1 MLEGRPWLLA
11 ARRQCV
17 ALEARRSAV
26 RDLRPGKADRGRP
39 RKRATTKRAMAA
51 NTVATLLWLK
61 TNIFMFIYNPPI
73 PIPAP
78 WLYNPIYRYLYMP
91 KPYFIHPPPP
101 ADPASDI
108 NPHARPPL
116 LLRPAS

>member
-61 TNIFMFIYNPPI
+61 TNIFMFIYNPAYTYPGPLVI
-73 PIPAP
+73 QP
-78 WLYNPIYRYLYMP
+78 YL
-91 KPYFIHPPPP
+91 
-101 ADPASDI
+101 
-108 NPHARPPL
+108 
-116 LLRPAS
+116 